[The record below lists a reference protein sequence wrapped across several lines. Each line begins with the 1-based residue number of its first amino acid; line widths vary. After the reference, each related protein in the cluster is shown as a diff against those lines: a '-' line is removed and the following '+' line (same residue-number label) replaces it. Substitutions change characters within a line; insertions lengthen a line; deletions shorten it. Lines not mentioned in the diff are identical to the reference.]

1 MRASGKRDL
10 VAGLYVQ
17 CLRRAHLHTP
27 TRRSRVLTRSP
38 GSGYPTFDAS
48 APDQEENSQRGLQ
61 DENFSPLDSLS
72 INPGLQSV
80 RRQGPE
86 ARGRSLRKLAYIF
99 FFTMQNFRK
108 QEFEGWGHMQRRQ
121 GPRALRPA
129 RSCCLAGLGERWCL
143 FMRYLSSR
151 ARLPPCEVSWRD
163 IFTLSWP
170 FLPPQPSTP
179 AFSLS
184 PSWQLRQFVLPLCCY
199 LAKYFPGFCA
209 RC

>member
-99 FFTMQNFRK
+99 FFLCRTLGNKSSKVEVICKGDKVPELF
-108 QEFEGWGHMQRRQ
+108 
-121 GPRALRPA
+121 A
-129 RSCCLAGLGERWCL
+129 RHGRVVWLAWERDDV
-143 FMRYLSSR
+143 YS
-151 ARLPPCEVSWRD
+151 
-163 IFTLSWP
+163 
-170 FLPPQPSTP
+170 
-179 AFSLS
+179 
-184 PSWQLRQFVLPLCCY
+184 
-199 LAKYFPGFCA
+199 
-209 RC
+209 